1 MIVEKRRLGRK
12 GGCRILTRMAFAGLF
27 VIASGCSAQ
36 GDDVNQASS
45 TGATSVQGMPLELS
59 GCAVVEGGVL
69 MVEDEAIGAVLLAT
83 DMKKQPL
90 NLTQVKLE
98 RKKKQR
104 APYADR
110 PKLFPVQ
117 DFEDIASD
125 RSSNVYFLGSHNG
138 KDGERR
144 PDREF
149 LLYGEWEKK
158 QGEIK
163 VLGENYQLLD
173 LAAPV
178 LADLGCN
185 LGLTRETVDP
195 LLNMEGLAWHEGQLY
210 IGLRAPLTP
219 DGKGIILVG
228 DADALI
234 GGGFAASL
242 KAITLDLDGGGIRAL
257 DWDPVKGAL
266 LVVSG
271 AHEDGAAAQPAL
283 WACDTAGESL
293 QKIHAFDAEVARKLP
308 EGVCRLPEAS
318 GGQLLVVLDGG
329 GKNDGGEVVFL
340 DW

>member
-1 MIVEKRRLGRK
+1 MIFEKDPVRNVYLY
-12 GGCRILTRMAFAGLF
+12 RISTLVAVASMLL
-27 VIASGCSAQ
+27 IATGVAAQ
-36 GDDVNQASS
+36 GHQVNQASIA
-45 TGATSVQGMPLELS
+45 GATPVQGMPLELS
-59 GCAVVEGGVL
+59 GCAVVDGGVL

-83 DMKKQPL
+83 DMKRQPL

-163 VLGENYQLLD
+163 VLGENYQLLEH
-173 LAAPV
+173 AAPV

-195 LLNMEGLAWHEGQLY
+195 ALNMEGLAWHEGQLY

-219 DGKGIILVG
+219 DGQAIVLAG
-228 DADALI
+228 DAEALF

-242 KAITLDLDGGGIRAL
+242 KAFTLDLDGGGIRAL
-257 DWDPVKGAL
+257 DWDPVKDTL
-266 LVVSG
+266 LVISG

-283 WACDTAGESL
+283 WACDATGASL
-293 QKIHAFDAEVARKLP
+293 QKIHQFDVDVAHKLP
-308 EGVCRLPEAS
+308 EGVCRLPEES

-329 GKNDGGEVVFL
+329 GLNGGGEVVYL